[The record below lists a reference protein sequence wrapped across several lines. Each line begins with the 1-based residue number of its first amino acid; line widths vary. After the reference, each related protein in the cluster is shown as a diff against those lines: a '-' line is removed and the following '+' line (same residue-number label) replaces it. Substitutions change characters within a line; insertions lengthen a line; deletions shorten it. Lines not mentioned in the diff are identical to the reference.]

1 MLDEWIFPES
11 EDHTAHSASG
21 MQSLPLDDGSSF
33 SSDLWQEA
41 SKDSE
46 PDQQAEETQMIP
58 KDIFTFSSRPRS
70 APHGKTQKMSPEECS
85 LILDLGKD
93 TSVTRTDTQLEDD
106 FYGGDSSE
114 EVHYLISKVIL
125 KAQLFH

>member
-1 MLDEWIFPES
+1 
-11 EDHTAHSASG
+11 
-21 MQSLPLDDGSSF
+21 
-33 SSDLWQEA
+33 
-41 SKDSE
+41 
-46 PDQQAEETQMIP
+46 
-58 KDIFTFSSRPRS
+58 
-70 APHGKTQKMSPEECS
+70 MSPEECS